1 MTRRYGPSGPRRPS
15 NASGRRQR
23 GRKTSCT
30 TSCARAWSFRTAI
43 AAAWTARA
51 CWAYARLNAAWSRRS
66 SAVGSAEG
74 VMRQVEHLVQ
84 LLSRVCS
91 ESNLGCV
98 GDPGTPAGM
107 GLRIGELSRRVGV
120 TPDLLRAWERRYEL
134 LRPQR
139 SRSGQRLYT
148 DADEA
153 RVRRMLGHMDRGY
166 SPAVAARLAAQ
177 APPPPAPPGA
187 PPAAAAAPAAAPTAA
202 GAADLAGLGEELRA
216 ALHALD
222 EAAAEAALDRLLA
235 AFALDTVLR
244 DVVLPFLRDL
254 GDRWARG
261 TVTVGQE
268 HFATAVIAGRLH
280 ALARGWDAGV
290 GPRAVLACPS
300 DERHDLGLLCFALA
314 LRGRGWRVCYLGADT
329 PTGAI
334 EDVAAELD
342 AEVVVL
348 GAARAEPLVGVAQAL
363 AALAGARR
371 VCVGGRGSSAAL
383 AARLGA
389 EL

>member
-1 MTRRYGPSGPRRPS
+1 V
-15 NASGRRQR
+15 A
-23 GRKTSCT
+23 
-30 TSCARAWSFRTAI
+30 
-43 AAAWTARA
+43 
-51 CWAYARLNAAWSRRS
+51 
-66 SAVGSAEG
+66 
-74 VMRQVEHLVQ
+74 
-84 LLSRVCS
+84 
-91 ESNLGCV
+91 
-98 GDPGTPAGM
+98 DPGTPAET
-107 GLRIGELSRRVGV
+107 GLRIGELGRRVGV
-120 TPDLLRAWERRYEL
+120 TPDVLRAWERRYDL

-139 SRSGQRLYT
+139 TRSGQRLYS

-177 APPPPAPPGA
+177 APPRPVPPGA
-187 PPAAAAAPAAAPTAA
+187 AEPAAAATPVAAPRAA
-202 GAADLAGLGEELRA
+202 GAADLTGLGEELRA
-216 ALHALD
+216 ALHGLD
-222 EAAAEAALDRLLA
+222 EAGAEFALDRLLA

-300 DERHDLGLLCFALA
+300 DERHELGLLCFALA

-329 PTGAI
+329 PADAI
-334 EDVAAELD
+334 ASVAGELD
-342 AEVVVL
+342 AELIVL
-348 GAARAEPLVGVAQAL
+348 GAVQAEPLVGAMDRL
-363 AALAGARR
+363 AALAGNGRR
-371 VCVGGRGSSAAL
+371 LCVGGRGASPAMAA
-383 AARLGA
+383 ALGA
-389 EL
+389 EELPQDPVAAADLVSAGRSA

>member
-1 MTRRYGPSGPRRPS
+1 
-15 NASGRRQR
+15 
-23 GRKTSCT
+23 
-30 TSCARAWSFRTAI
+30 
-43 AAAWTARA
+43 
-51 CWAYARLNAAWSRRS
+51 
-66 SAVGSAEG
+66 
-74 VMRQVEHLVQ
+74 
-84 LLSRVCS
+84 
-91 ESNLGCV
+91 
-98 GDPGTPAGM
+98 M

-329 PTGAI
+329 PTDAI
-334 EDVAAELD
+334 ASVAGQLD
-342 AEVVVL
+342 AELIVL
-348 GAARAEPLVGVAQAL
+348 GAVRAEPLVGAMGRL
-363 AALAGARR
+363 AALAGDGRR
-371 VCVGGRGSSAAL
+371 LCVGGRGASPAMAA
-383 AARLGA
+383 ALGA
-389 EL
+389 EELPQDPVAAADLVSAGRSA